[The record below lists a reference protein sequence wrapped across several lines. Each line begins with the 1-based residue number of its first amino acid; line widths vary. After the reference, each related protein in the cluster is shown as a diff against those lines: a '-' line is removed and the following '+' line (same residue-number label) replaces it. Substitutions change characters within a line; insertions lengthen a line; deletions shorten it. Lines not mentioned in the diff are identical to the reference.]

1 MNKNA
6 NDRAEEKLTIEQT
19 FARLDELLLTLER
32 EDLPLEDSFEL
43 YAKGLS
49 LIKECRDSID
59 EVEKKVRLIEE
70 GGEIREF

>member
-1 MNKNA
+1 MNR
-6 NDRAEEKLTIEQT
+6 NDNEKTEEKLTIEQT

-32 EDLPLEDSFEL
+32 EDLPLEESFEL

-49 LIKECRDSID
+49 LIKDCRSSID

>member
-1 MNKNA
+1 MMR
-6 NDRAEEKLTIEQT
+6 NDKDKTEEKLTIEQS
-19 FARLDELLLTLER
+19 FAKIEELLRTLER

-43 YAKGLS
+43 YAQGLS
-49 LIKECRDSID
+49 LIKDCRDSID

>member
-49 LIKECRDSID
+49 LIKDCRGSID